1 MKQLIITL
9 QAAQGGNLM
18 QTVTFMGLI
27 MIVFYF
33 FMIRPQQKK
42 MKLQKKFVEE
52 MKKGD
57 LIVTTGGIHGKIE
70 TIDGGSTVVI
80 NSEGTRIKIEKS
92 SISSELSANLNKA

>member
-1 MKQLIITL
+1 MQQLIITL